1 MKKFLSVLLAVLMC
15 TLPLV
20 TSVSAVVPE
29 GKSVLYTISDDS
41 IKKVDITEDST
52 VNVSVFIESTEALN
66 SIALSNFVY
75 NKNVLE
81 FVEFSDFSNDFK
93 SLLVFDTMKPDS
105 NKVAVTAAIRAT
117 TFSTPMEICTATFKV
132 KTTADIGNYDIS
144 CNVLT
149 KMGNTPLES
158 ELKVATVSVL
168 GIDFTGLSFNDKT
181 VTYDSEVHNV
191 EVTGVPDFATVEYKV
206 DGRAFTGAED
216 AGTYEVTA
224 TVTAPGYNTW
234 EETATLTINPA
245 QITVNAVVADKVY
258 DGTDA
263 VISLKDTPTFT
274 GFIEGDVLGIDPDS
288 LASVKFA
295 KKDVGT
301 HAIEHELKVIGPD
314 KDNYEYTINVPK
326 ASITKRPA
334 SITADNKTVKFGE
347 ALPELTVVIDGVVDG
362 ETLDY
367 TVTTTATNTN
377 TVKNYPITVKADARK
392 NPNYNI
398 TLTNGVLSVIDKTAQ
413 EVTVADVDDVTYGDD
428 GFALEVSVGETATS
442 SAVTYVSETPNVVTV
457 DAQGNVTIVGAGT
470 AKVTVS
476 KAGDADYADFEETV
490 TFTVNKKALA
500 ITADNQTV
508 RVGGEMPK
516 LTYKVEGLVDG
527 DTLSG
532 ELKTAATSTNTV
544 KNYPITQGTLKASAN
559 YEVTFTPGTLS
570 VIPKKVQGISV
581 DPVENKTYGDKAFSL
596 VIFIDPAAG
605 MAKTNIEYDSLTPAV
620 VSVDEDGLVTI
631 LGAGT
636 AKITVSKA
644 GDADYADFSETVTFT
659 VNKKAL
665 TITADNKTATKGG
678 ALPELTYKVEGL
690 VDGDVLTGALK
701 TTATSTNTV
710 KDYPITQGTLKAS
723 ANYDVTFIPGV
734 LSVVDKLLQDITVTS
749 NVPSDIT
756 YGDAG
761 FKIDVAYGNTV
772 TDEET
777 VFASTNEEVVTVDA
791 QGNVT
796 VVGAGEATITVSKA
810 GNDTIADFVEEIE
823 VVVAKKPL
831 TITAKDASK
840 KVGAADPVLEY
851 ELDRSQLVGSDA
863 ISGNVEREEGE
874 EVGTYIIGPG
884 TLSITNSKNYDVN
897 FIGATFT
904 IFDKTPQDIEV
915 ATVEGKTYGDA
926 PFTIEVTYGQA
937 NVSSNE
943 TTFNSDNEN
952 VATVDAQGN
961 VTIIGAGTAKIT
973 VAKAGDADLADFT
986 KTVTVTVAKKAIK
999 VTADA
1004 KEKYVDQATPELTY
1018 TVEGELVAGDA
1029 FTGELTVADGNK
1041 AGRSYDIKIGTLALN
1056 DNYKVTFVGAKLKVL
1071 SKLDQDITLG
1081 ELEGVTYGDTGVVLE
1096 VTKGEYNTDAD
1107 VVFASDDEEVVAI
1120 DADGNITIVGAG
1132 EAEISVTVAGN
1143 YKYND
1148 FADSVTLTV
1157 AKKAVTVT
1165 ADNKTK
1171 KFGTSDP
1178 ELTYTPD
1185 VELVAGD
1192 EFAGALERE
1201 AGEELGAYD
1210 ILKGT
1215 LALSDNYKLTFVKG
1229 TLTIVDKDPQNVTVT
1244 GIPDGAV
1251 YGDAGFAITAESTEI
1266 PGTAVEYTS
1275 SNEEVITIDDEG
1287 NASIVGAG
1295 EAVIEVKFAGN
1306 DDYAEEAFTKTVA
1319 VAAKEIAVTELD
1331 LVNKTVVFDAVV
1343 AADVLSVDFTKLT
1356 IAPED
1361 VDEGQTPANY
1371 VVTGFELTGDA
1382 SANYVLTT
1390 ESFLV
1395 PISDEIALITVTVVS
1410 ENGTVEGAGSY
1421 LEGAAVTLK
1430 ATANSGYK
1438 FDGWFV
1444 GEEKVSS
1451 GAEYTFTPD
1460 ADVELIAKFSKKS
1473 GGVGGGGTAT
1483 RMVYFVVDETTTNK
1497 VLVDKGNKVAKPE
1510 DPTREGFKFEG
1521 WFTNSDYTEA
1531 YDFDAAVETSFNLYA
1546 KWTKLEE
1553 EKPDDKDPDEGE
1565 DTKPET
1571 WKNPYVDVDEND
1583 WFYEAVKTATEKG
1596 IMNGVSENEF
1606 APSMNV
1612 TRAMLVTMLYRAEG
1626 TPNVVNDASD
1636 VKFEDIK
1643 ADSYYADAVVWAY
1656 ENGIVNGVTETKFA
1670 PDVNI
1675 TREQIATIIFRYAAF
1690 KGVEAVNLSENLHFD
1705 DADEISEYAVAPMNW
1720 LVGIGIINGYTDGTV
1735 RPADNATRAEVAT
1748 MAARIFSLLA

>member
-1 MKKFLSVLLAVLMC
+1 MLAVLMC
-15 TLPLV
+15 VLPLAGNV
-20 TSVSAVVPE
+20 TAIEVPE
-29 GKSVLYTISDDS
+29 TAQAVYTFSSVANYPGETVEVEIS
-41 IKKVDITEDST
+41 
-52 VNVSVFIESTEALN
+52 IESTAAGNTYALG
-66 SIALSNFVY
+66 NFTY
-75 NKNVLE
+75 DKDALE
-81 FVEFSDFSNDFK
+81 FLGFSNYETAITDLMF
-93 SLLVFDTMKPDS
+93 FPMQPDS
-105 NKVAVTAAIRAT
+105 GKMAISLPLKSKVSLSGKLCTMSFKIKSDAKIGSYTVSAT
-117 TFSTPMEICTATFKV
+117 SVVAKDGSTE
-132 KTTADIGNYDIS
+132 
-144 CNVLT
+144 
-149 KMGNTPLES
+149 LES
-158 ELKVATVSVL
+158 FLVPATITVK
-168 GIDFTGLSFNDKT
+168 GQDFTGLSFNDKT

-245 QITVNAVVADKVY
+245 QITVNAVVNDKVY

-334 SITADNKTVKFGE
+334 SITADNKTVKLGE

-749 NVPSDIT
+749 NAPSDIT

-897 FIGATFT
+897 FIGGTFT

-1192 EFAGALERE
+1192 EFTGALERE
-1201 AGEELGAYD
+1201 AGEELGTYD

-1244 GIPDGAV
+1244 GIPDSAV

-1430 ATANSGYK
+1430 AAANSGYK

-1473 GGVGGGGTAT
+1473 GGGGGGTAT

-1656 ENGIVNGVTETKFA
+1656 ENGIVNGVAETKFA

-1720 LVGIGIINGYTDGTV
+1720 LVGMGIINGYTDGTV